1 MKPEISFL
9 GYQLTSEGVKPQ
21 KDKLLAI
28 QAAHPPQNVQQLRAF
43 LGMMNYYGSFIL
55 NLSSELTVLYALLG
69 QKQAW
74 QWTQKHQACFV
85 KAKKLLTSDKLLVHF
100 DPDKPIVLSC
110 DSSPYGLGD
119 VLSHMMSDD
128 REQPI
133 AFASRTLMPAE
144 KNYSQIDKEG
154 LALTFGVKKFH
165 KFIYGRPVVIYTDHK
180 PLLGLLG
187 ENKPIPQTA
196 SARVIC

>member
-1 MKPEISFL
+1 
-9 GYQLTSEGVKPQ
+9 
-21 KDKLLAI
+21 
-28 QAAHPPQNVQQLRAF
+28 
-43 LGMMNYYGSFIL
+43 MNYYGSFIP
-55 NLSSELTVLYALLG
+55 NLSSELTVLYELLE
-69 QKQAW
+69 QKQAYK
-74 QWTQKHQACFV
+74 WTQKHQACFV

-110 DSSPYGLGD
+110 DASPYGLGA
-119 VLSHMMSDD
+119 VLSHTMSDGHE
-128 REQPI
+128 EQPI

-165 KFIYGRPVVIYTDHK
+165 RFIYGRPVVIYTDHK

-196 SARVIC
+196 SARVISWAMTLSAYDYQLRYREGQKQS